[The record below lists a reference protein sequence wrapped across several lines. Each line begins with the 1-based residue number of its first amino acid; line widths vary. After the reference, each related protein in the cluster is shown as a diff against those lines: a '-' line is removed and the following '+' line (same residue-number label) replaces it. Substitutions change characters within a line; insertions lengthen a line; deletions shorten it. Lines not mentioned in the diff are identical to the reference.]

1 MAYTYEDAKHLDF
14 SDIVDPDTPIDPP
27 IHPGRIL
34 RNEFLT
40 PLGMSQ
46 YRLAKSIGVPQ
57 RRIGEIIAGKRSV
70 TADTALRL
78 EKLFGLKAAFWLNL
92 QAGYDLGIAER
103 ALAPVLATIT
113 PLPREPLAAE

>member
-14 SDIVDPDTPIDPP
+14 SDIVDPSTPIDPP

-34 RNEFLT
+34 QNEFLT

-57 RRIGEIIAGKRSV
+57 RRIGEIIAKKRRM

-78 EKLFGLKAAFWLNL
+78 EKFFGLRASFWLGL
-92 QAGYDLGIAER
+92 QERYDLALTER

-113 PLPREPLAAE
+113 PHQRDPLAAE